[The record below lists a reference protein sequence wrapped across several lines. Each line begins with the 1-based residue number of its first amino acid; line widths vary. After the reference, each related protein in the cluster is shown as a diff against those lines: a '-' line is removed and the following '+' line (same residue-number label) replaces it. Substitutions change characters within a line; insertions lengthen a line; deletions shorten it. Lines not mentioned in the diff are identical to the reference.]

1 MQKVLL
7 SYAGPDYFP
16 HFAEQNELRE
26 VKPSEAELGLKSET
40 LKSLFIVV
48 KS

>member
-7 SYAGPDYFP
+7 NYAGPDYFP

-26 VKPSEAELGLKSET
+26 VKPSEAALGLKSEI